1 MKNKRIISFI
11 VVMVLLFSFLFSGC
25 FDTNA
30 AKNSADIYCSL
41 IFKSDAQNIKQA
53 KASDSDK
60 DKFIKEYQDKLK
72 DTLKKN
78 VLLMGYSASDEQLN
92 SICEA
97 YKETLSKITYETKQI
112 SKSGDSAEVEI
123 STTSL
128 DVKKI
133 DEQAA
138 MDALDETDKMEFASS
153 DAEDNKFNEIY
164 LNKLA
169 EGLKN
174 AEISS
179 EKSSNT
185 FKFKKVDKHWVA
197 DDSPNF
203 GYKLVEL
210 ATHKE
215 NLNLNFDEEIISP
228 KESAKIF
235 WDLIIA
241 EDSSGI
247 EKLGYSKAFG
257 ERLVRN
263 INKNDFKSFKNDFNK
278 SGVSLSDDQIH
289 GIINALRSA
298 MSRTSANFEEVSKT
312 NNSAQVKVSST
323 SINFDSINKEA
334 QNTTKNQILS
344 GKITTEQKAID
355 AYVANLIDSINRA
368 QVSSTSNENTFKFT
382 KISNLWAPSNIESY
396 IESIGN
402 MSAK

>member
-215 NLNLNFDEEIISP
+215 NPDLNIDEESISP
-228 KESAKIF
+228 GESAEVF
-235 WDLIIA
+235 WNLVIKQ
-241 EDSSGI
+241 DSSGV

-257 ERLVRN
+257 ERIIKN
-263 INKNDFKSFKNDFNK
+263 MNKNDFKTFKNKFTQ
-278 SGVSLSDDQIH
+278 SGTSLTDDQIQ
-289 GIINALRSA
+289 GIIDALKSA
-298 MSRTSANFEEVSKT
+298 ISK
-312 NNSAQVKVSST
+312 NSCGCVLR
-323 SINFDSINKEA
+323 I
-334 QNTTKNQILS
+334 
-344 GKITTEQKAID
+344 AI
-355 AYVANLIDSINRA
+355 
-368 QVSSTSNENTFKFT
+368 
-382 KISNLWAPSNIESY
+382 
-396 IESIGN
+396 
-402 MSAK
+402 